1 MEIVL
6 SYGKGAQTVRF
17 PDDVLEELLLP
28 RRRDGSPSPA
38 EETEAVRRALV
49 EPVGTP
55 PLSRLA
61 EGKGPVAVV
70 ISDITRPCPSF
81 RILPPI
87 LEELERGGVADRDI
101 FIISALGSHRRHT
114 LEELRGLVGNAVF
127 DRYAVTDAGVEGY
140 ILLGHTPAGTP
151 VEVDARVA
159 RAGLR
164 VCTGNI
170 EYHYFAGYSG
180 GMKAILPGVCSRN
193 TIRANHRHM
202 TEPGA
207 RAGQLDGNPVR
218 EDLESAAALCP
229 ADFLLNVVLDEKKR
243 VIFAAAG
250 DAIAAHRQ
258 GCRFLDNVYGSP
270 CQRPGDIVVVSAGGR
285 PKDLNLY
292 QAQKALDNAKA
303 AVRPGGILILAAECP
318 EGLGEPTFEDW
329 MLKLSP
335 REQLRCIREDFQLGG
350 HKAAAIALVLQKA
363 QVFLVSSLPSAM
375 VERMGLRPFPQVQD
389 ALDAARRQL
398 GERASVTVL
407 PYGSSTLPLVKSPD

>member
-6 SYGKGAQTVRF
+6 SYGKGTQTARF
-17 PDDVLEELLLP
+17 PDDVLGELLLP
-28 RRRDGSPSPA
+28 RRQERSPSPV
-38 EETEAVRRALV
+38 EETEAVRWALV

-127 DRYAVTDAGVEGY
+127 DRYAVTDAGAEGY

-250 DAIAAHRQ
+250 DTIAAHRQ
-258 GCRFLDNVYGSP
+258 GCRFLDNVYGRGISWWSP
-270 CQRPGDIVVVSAGGR
+270 PGDG
-285 PKDLNLY
+285 
-292 QAQKALDNAKA
+292 
-303 AVRPGGILILAAECP
+303 
-318 EGLGEPTFEDW
+318 
-329 MLKLSP
+329 P
-335 REQLRCIREDFQLGG
+335 R
-350 HKAAAIALVLQKA
+350 
-363 QVFLVSSLPSAM
+363 
-375 VERMGLRPFPQVQD
+375 
-389 ALDAARRQL
+389 
-398 GERASVTVL
+398 T
-407 PYGSSTLPLVKSPD
+407 

>member
-6 SYGKGAQTVRF
+6 SYGKGTQTARF
-17 PDDVLEELLLP
+17 PDDVLGELLLP
-28 RRRDGSPSPA
+28 RRQERSPSPV
-38 EETEAVRRALV
+38 EETEAVRWALV

-70 ISDITRPCPSF
+70 ISDITRACPSF

-127 DRYAVTDAGVEGY
+127 DRYAVTDAGAEGY
-140 ILLGHTPAGTP
+140 VLLGHTPAGTP

-398 GERASVTVL
+398 GKRASVTVL
-407 PYGSSTLPLVKSPD
+407 PYGSSTLPLAKSPD

>member
-6 SYGKGAQTVRF
+6 SYGKGVQTVRF
-17 PDDVLEELLLP
+17 PDDVLGELLLP
-28 RRRDGSPSPA
+28 RRREGSPSPA

-70 ISDITRPCPSF
+70 ISDITRPCPSS
-81 RILPPI
+81 RILPPV
-87 LEELERGGVADRDI
+87 LEELERGGVADKDI

-114 LEELRGLVGNAVF
+114 LEELRGLVGDAVF
-127 DRYAVTDAGVEGY
+127 DRYAVTDAGTEGY

-159 RAGLR
+159 RAALR

-218 EDLESAAALCP
+218 EDLESAATLCP
-229 ADFLLNVVLDEKKR
+229 ADILLNVVLDEKKR
-243 VIFAAAG
+243 VIFAVAG

-258 GCRFLDNVYGSP
+258 GCRFLDGVYGSP

-329 MLKLSP
+329 MLRLSP

-350 HKAAAIALVLQKA
+350 HKAAAIALVLQKG
-363 QVFLVSSLPSAM
+363 QVFLVSNLPSAM
-375 VERMGLRPFPQVQD
+375 VERMGLRPFLQVQD

-398 GERASVTVL
+398 GERASVIVL
-407 PYGSSTLPLVKSPD
+407 PYGSSTLPLMKSPD